1 MNEVPYNILYS
12 TISLVIGG
20 FLGLSYSYKKYQMPY
35 VEKVKDIYALICS
48 VIGGIMFSINLPYS
62 INYPIACLLIGIPF
76 GMRPG
81 YGNVELYIGLIIA
94 FIGYLIKMEFGY

>member
-1 MNEVPYNILYS
+1 MNEVPYNLLYS

-35 VEKVKDIYALICS
+35 VEKVRDKYAMICS
-48 VIGGIMFSINLPYS
+48 IIGSLLFLVELPYH
-62 INYPIACLLIGIPF
+62 INYPIACLLMGVPF

-81 YGNVELYIGLIIA
+81 YGNIELYIGVIIA
-94 FIGYLIKMEFGY
+94 LVGYSIKRFVY

>member
-12 TISLVIGG
+12 AICLVIGG
-20 FLGLSYSYKKYQMPY
+20 FVGLSYSYKKYNTPY
-35 VEKVKDIYALICS
+35 VEKVRDKYALICS
-48 VIGGIMFSINLPYS
+48 IIGGLIFSIDLPYH
-62 INYPIACLLIGIPF
+62 INYPIACLLIGFPF

-94 FIGYLIKMEFGY
+94 FVGYLIKANL

>member
-12 TISLVIGG
+12 TICLVIGG
-20 FLGLSYSYKKYQMPY
+20 FLGLSYSYKKYHMPY
-35 VEKVKDIYALICS
+35 VEKVRDKYALICS
-48 VIGGIMFSINLPYS
+48 IIGGLIFLIDLPYHL
-62 INYPIACLLIGIPF
+62 NYPIACLLIGVPF

-94 FIGYLIKMEFGY
+94 FVGYLIKANL